1 MSNKVL
7 DKIKKLLRL
16 AASSNQ
22 HEAALALSRAQKLM
36 QANGIQSSD
45 PRLAGVQETITKSRF
60 KSRKITLYVN
70 NLIGTISEAFGCE
83 AIVKVSMFD
92 GISVIFIGHGER
104 PEVASY
110 VYDVLERKLAAARK
124 EYIAGLS
131 NRMKRATKTA
141 RADSFCEGWVWA
153 VSSKITAFA
162 LTDEEKDQVAEYQ
175 KSQIKMATKKAEPR
189 KAKKLGSASKRE
201 SALQDGFDLGRQV
214 ELNHGVNGQET
225 TKLR

>member
-22 HEAALALSRAQKLM
+22 YEAALALSRAQKLM
-36 QANGIQSSD
+36 QTNGIQASD

-60 KSRKITLYVN
+60 KSRQITLYVN
-70 NLIGTISEAFGCE
+70 NLIGTISGAFGCE
-83 AIVKVSMFD
+83 AIVRVSMFD
-92 GISVIFIGHGER
+92 GIGVVFIGHGER

-110 VYDVLERKLAAARK
+110 VYDVLERKLSAARK

-162 LTDEEKDQVAEYQ
+162 LTDEEKEQVSEY
-175 KSQIKMATKKAEPR
+175 KISQFKTATEKAKPR
-189 KAKKLGSASKRE
+189 QAKKLGSASKRE

-214 ELNHGVNGQET
+214 ELNHGVNSKET
-225 TKLR
+225 AKLR